1 MCGLTH
7 GFSGLLISNQSF
19 QGIDPLL
26 AVTMFRSLY
35 YGDSFIQFMI
45 GSELDIEEL
54 KKKYMLL
61 YNAIRR

>member
-1 MCGLTH
+1 MGEL
-7 GFSGLLISNQSF
+7 S
-19 QGIDPLL
+19 QGIDPH
-26 AVTMFRSLY
+26 VVVSMFRSLY

-45 GSELDIEEL
+45 GSELDIKEL